1 MKPTP
6 ETIFKIRTLIGEIT
20 GVDPQNFE
28 PKHENGKVKRDRE
41 LVASR
46 HLLMYV
52 LKNYSKMSLREIG
65 RQYNDKKFHHAT
77 VIHAVKTINNAMETD
92 KGVKAKYDELFKKA
106 EKLIKQ
112 EAEEMKMKEE
122 ELQRQDEEEKQVKEK
137 EAEVNQE
144 QSLKDQVL
152 KLQEENSR
160 IIKDY
165 QVVLTAKTNIEME
178 YRKVV
183 SELKYQIDGLQ
194 GDVRLLKGQ
203 IQREKMLTV
212 SY

>member
-6 ETIFKIRTLIGEIT
+6 ETIFKIRTLIGEVT

-28 PKHENGKVKRDRE
+28 PKHSNGKVKRDRE
-41 LVASR
+41 LVNSR
-46 HLLMYV
+46 HLLMYI
-52 LKNYSKMSLREIG
+52 LKNYSKITFKETGS
-65 RQYNDKKFHHAT
+65 QFNNKAFDHAT
-77 VIHAVKTINNAMETD
+77 ALHAVKTINNAMETD
-92 KGVKAKYDELFKKA
+92 KSVKFRYEELFRQAKA
-106 EKLIKQ
+106 VIKQ
-112 EAEEMKMKEE
+112 EQEELKMKEE
-122 ELQRQDEEEKQVKEK
+122 ELQRQAEEAKQAQEK

-144 QSLKDQVL
+144 QSLKDQIL
-152 KLQEENSR
+152 RLQEDNSR
-160 IIKDY
+160 IVEDY

-183 SELKYQIDGLQ
+183 SDLKYEIEGLQ

-203 IQREKMLTV
+203 LQREKMLTV